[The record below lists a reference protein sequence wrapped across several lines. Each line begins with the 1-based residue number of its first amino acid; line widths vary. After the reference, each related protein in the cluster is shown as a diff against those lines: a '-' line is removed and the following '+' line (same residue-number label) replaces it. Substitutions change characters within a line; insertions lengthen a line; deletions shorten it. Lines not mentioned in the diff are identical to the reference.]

1 MSTQVNYDNETIYIY
16 ETSDIEKINLKT
28 HERQLYYLND
38 IYKIT
43 DLLDKSYG
51 ALDII
56 DDRIYLIGEAGVT
69 SYNKDFEDMQ
79 FIIDN
84 RDK

>member
-1 MSTQVNYDNETIYIY
+1 MKVN
-16 ETSDIEKINLKT
+16 
-28 HERQLYYLND
+28 LND

-69 SYNKDFEDMQ
+69 SYDKDFEDMQ